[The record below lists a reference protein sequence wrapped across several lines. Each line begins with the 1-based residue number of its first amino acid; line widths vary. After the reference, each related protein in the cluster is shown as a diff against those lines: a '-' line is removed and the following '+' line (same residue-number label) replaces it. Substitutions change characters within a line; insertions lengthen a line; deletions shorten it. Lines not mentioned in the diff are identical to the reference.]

1 MPNTEKEPRTSSTSG
16 TPRVLTVLPDFP
28 FPATTGL
35 HLRMVSNL
43 ELVHRLGCFSALLY
57 FSTEGR
63 EPAPVASTPLA
74 QICDE
79 VRHGGRRF
87 RHADFSTLS
96 LIRHKTDFLVR
107 GALGIPGK
115 RYPFSMSYD
124 RIGAAEII
132 LAEARRIDADFVALP
147 SKFMHYTDKLR
158 AQGFDVIIDAA
169 DVLTNVT
176 ASFLTNF
183 KGRGG
188 WLGLYAN
195 YLASRTQER
204 VFLKECSELWTTSA
218 AEAKEFLRISPPA
231 HVIVVPNSLDENVIR
246 PAPASG
252 EPIVGF
258 IGTYSYTP
266 NLQAALFLAE
276 QVFPRVLDQ
285 YPNAILRLA
294 GANMPDDVEAKLR
307 SSKNV
312 EMLGPVADSGRFM
325 NDCAVLALPVFIRG
339 GVPLKII
346 EAMAR
351 GKAVVAS
358 RELVDGLAIADGKDM
373 LVRSA
378 PDEFA
383 AAIVSLLGNAPLRD
397 QLGVNARATFVRDF
411 SISSAENT
419 LRLNSVLYVNDPQK
433 SRDRHV
439 ERKRAAHHAR
449 GFMRQE
455 NSKELE
461 D

>member
-1 MPNTEKEPRTSSTSG
+1 VTPRINSMPDIEKDPGPSPTGG

-63 EPAPVASTPLA
+63 EPAPVESTPLA

-87 RHADFSTLS
+87 LHADFSTAS
-96 LIRHKTDFLVR
+96 LVLHKADFLVR
-107 GALGIPGK
+107 GALGLPGK
-115 RYPFSMSYD
+115 CYPFSMSYD
-124 RIGAAEII
+124 RIGAAEIV
-132 LAEARRIDADFVALP
+132 LAEARRVRADLVTLP
-147 SKFMHYTDKLR
+147 SKFMHYTVGLR
-158 AQGFDVIIDAA
+158 AQGFGVIIDAA

-176 ASFLTNF
+176 ASFLKSL

-204 VFLKECSELWTTSA
+204 VFLKECTELWTTST
-218 AEAKEFLRISPPA
+218 AEAAEFLRISPTA
-231 HVIVVPNSLDENVIR
+231 RVIVVPNSLDENAIR
-246 PAPASG
+246 PAPTAD
-252 EPIVGF
+252 EPVVGF

-266 NLQAALFLAE
+266 NLQGALFLAE
-276 QVFPRVLDQ
+276 RVFPRVLDRC
-285 YPNAILRLA
+285 PNAILRLA
-294 GANMPDDVEAKLR
+294 GADMPNGVTVKLR
-307 SSKNV
+307 SLRNV
-312 EMLGPVADSGRFM
+312 ELLGPVADSGRFM

-339 GVPLKII
+339 GVPLKVI

-358 RELVDGLAIADGKDM
+358 PELVDGLAIADGKDM
-373 LVRSA
+373 LIRSA
-378 PDEFA
+378 PDDFA
-383 AAIVSLLGNAPLRD
+383 AAIVSLLGDAPFRE
-397 QLGVNARATFVRDF
+397 QLGVHARATFVRDF
-411 SISSAENT
+411 SISSAENA
-419 LRLNSVLYVNDPQK
+419 LRRGSVL
-433 SRDRHV
+433 
-439 ERKRAAHHAR
+439 
-449 GFMRQE
+449 MRQ
-455 NSKELE
+455 
-461 D
+461 

>member
-1 MPNTEKEPRTSSTSG
+1 MPDTEEEPGTSPASRA
-16 TPRVLTVLPDFP
+16 PRVLTVLPDFP

-57 FSTEGR
+57 FSTEVR
-63 EPAPVASTPLA
+63 EAAPTESTPLA
-74 QICDE
+74 YICDE
-79 VRHGGRRF
+79 VRHGGCRF
-87 RHADFSTLS
+87 SHADFSTLS
-96 LIRHKTDFLVR
+96 LIFHKADFLVR
-107 GALGIPGK
+107 GGLGIPGK

-132 LAEARRIDADFVALP
+132 LAEARRIKADFVALP
-147 SKFMHYTDKLR
+147 SKFMHYTVGLR
-158 AQGFDVIIDAA
+158 TQGFGVIIDAA

-176 ASFLTNF
+176 TSFLRSL

-204 VFLKECSELWTTSA
+204 IFLKECTELWTTST
-218 AEAKEFLRISPPA
+218 AEAKEFHRISPTT
-231 HVIVVPNSLDENVIR
+231 HVIVVPNSLDENSIW
-246 PAPASG
+246 PASAGG
-252 EPIVGF
+252 EPVVGF

-285 YPNAILRLA
+285 CPNAILRLA
-294 GANMPDDVEAKLR
+294 GADMPDDTASKLR
-307 SSKNV
+307 SLENV
-312 EMLGPVADSGRFM
+312 ELLGPVADSGRFM
-325 NDCAVLALPVFIRG
+325 NDCIVLALPVFIRG
-339 GVPLKII
+339 GVPLKVI

-358 RELVDGLAIADGKDM
+358 PELVDGLAIADGKDM
-373 LVRSA
+373 LVRST
-378 PDEFA
+378 PTDFA
-383 AAIVSLLGNAPLRD
+383 TAIVSLLENAPLRE
-397 QLGVNARATFVRDF
+397 QLGVHARDTFVRDF

-419 LRLNSVLYVNDPQK
+419 LRRGSVLT
-433 SRDRHV
+433 
-439 ERKRAAHHAR
+439 
-449 GFMRQE
+449 RQ
-455 NSKELE
+455 
-461 D
+461 

>member
-1 MPNTEKEPRTSSTSG
+1 MPHNEKEPRIPPTSPL
-16 TPRVLTVLPDFP
+16 PRVLTVLPDFP

-63 EPAPVASTPLA
+63 EPAAVASTPLA

-87 RHADFSTLS
+87 PHADFSTLS

-115 RYPFSMSYD
+115 KYPFSTSYD
-124 RIGAAEII
+124 HIGAAEII
-132 LAEARRIDADFVALP
+132 LAEARRVKADFVVLS
-147 SKFMHYTDKLR
+147 SKFMHYTGGLR
-158 AQGFDVIIDAA
+158 AHGFGIIIDAA
-169 DVLTNVT
+169 DVMTNVT
-176 ASFLTNF
+176 ASFLKGF

-204 VFLKECSELWTTSA
+204 VFLKGCTELWATST
-218 AEAKEFLRISPPA
+218 AEAEEFLRISPA
-231 HVIVVPNSLDENVIR
+231 VRVIVVPNSLDENAIR
-246 PAPASG
+246 PAPAGG
-252 EPIVGF
+252 EPVVGF

-276 QVFPRVLDQ
+276 QVFPRVLEKC
-285 YPNAILRLA
+285 PNAVLRLA
-294 GANMPDDVEAKLR
+294 GANMPADAGAKLR

-312 EMLGPVADSGRFM
+312 EVLGPVADSGSFM

-339 GVPLKII
+339 GVPLKVI

-358 RELVDGLAIADGKDM
+358 RELVEGLAIADGKDM
-373 LVRSA
+373 LVRST
-378 PDEFA
+378 PEDFA
-383 AAIVSLLGNAPLRD
+383 AAIVSLLGSASLRE
-397 QLGVNARATFVRDF
+397 QLGVHARATFVRDF

-419 LRLNSVLYVNDPQK
+419 LRRDSVLTRCSPL
-433 SRDRHV
+433 RDCDSV
-439 ERKRAAHHAR
+439 
-449 GFMRQE
+449 RQ
-455 NSKELE
+455 
-461 D
+461 